1 MASYADAAL
10 QLIKCL
16 EAKHGPVAD
25 GLELHAAEVAVSAQL
40 VEAEAREAVKTL
52 RRDVYSPEVLGA
64 LSSYLA
70 HLRDAKVR
78 AAERVKNVERD
89 LERYGVGGEEGKEK
103 MMREMA
109 RMHQEIG
116 RQVDE
121 VTRDLKRLETS

>member
-1 MASYADAAL
+1 M
-10 QLIKCL
+10 LIKCL

-25 GLELHAAEVAVSAQL
+25 GLELKAEEVAMTAKL
-40 VEAEAREAVKTL
+40 VEAEAGEAVRTL
-52 RRDVYSPEVLGA
+52 RRDVYSPEVLEA
-64 LSSYLA
+64 LSSYLG
-70 HLRDAKVR
+70 HLRDAKIR

-109 RMHQEIG
+109 RMHREIG